1 MPSSWREPL
10 MQYAETGAIYRV
22 VTPKEERY
30 PSPFTKQNAQGL
42 QLHIGSPLPQKMK
55 EIQALL
61 QRDI

>member
-1 MPSSWREPL
+1 